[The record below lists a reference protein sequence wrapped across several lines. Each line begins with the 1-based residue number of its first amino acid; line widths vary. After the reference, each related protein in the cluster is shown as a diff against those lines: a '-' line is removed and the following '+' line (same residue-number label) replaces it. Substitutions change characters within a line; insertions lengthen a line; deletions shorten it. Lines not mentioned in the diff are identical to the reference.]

1 MYGFLKDEKFRALAP
16 RGKIVYVF
24 LRVLAKDLQAEYPSI
39 SIYEWPKQ
47 SFVSLSG
54 IDEDSILEILNE
66 LAEEELIGL
75 PEQVTDKVRWTIS
88 LEDE

>member
-1 MYGFLKDEKFRALAP
+1 MYGFLNDEKFRALAP

-24 LRVLAKDLQAEYPSI
+24 LRVLAKDLQMEHPGI
-39 SIYEWPKQ
+39 SVYEWPMQ

-54 IDEDSILEILNE
+54 IDEDSVLEILNE
-66 LAEEELIGL
+66 LAAEELIEL
-75 PEQVTDKVRWTIS
+75 PEQVPDNVRWMIS